1 VRSCFCYEASPQ
13 LLCCALRKPRGLSR
27 SSYNLPATIFTISFG
42 HSYCRPNTSRRI
54 KRQIL
59 EPQAPVRCH
68 LGFLLSPAYFPLT
81 LTCALTQVFA
91 ERSFLSTLC
100 ANFSP
105 FLKSYFVL
113 EITEFVGGICL
124 NFMDGIII
132 HSKLVVSF
140 LWLDASDHYFY
151 GL

>member
-1 VRSCFCYEASPQ
+1 MP
-13 LLCCALRKPRGLSR
+13 
-27 SSYNLPATIFTISFG
+27 
-42 HSYCRPNTSRRI
+42 
-54 KRQIL
+54 
-59 EPQAPVRCH
+59 
-68 LGFLLSPAYFPLT
+68 LGFSALSPAYFPLT
-81 LTCALTQVFA
+81 LTQVFA